1 MCNLEILNSICLAIF
16 QVIVFFIVVN
26 VIIIEKIKYSLWD
39 YIALLIGVVIPSVV
53 LFVFFER
60 KSLLCLVIGLL
71 IFFYYKKKMIG
82 IIAVLS
88 SVLLLVICDF
98 FATWFYYYING
109 LTVHPTILF
118 IIYSFVFA
126 LIAVI
131 TALVVR
137 LLMIKLKYTWL
148 YGNKVYLMILMI
160 CLLIFFLTMF
170 FFLPDQVSGVAEFK
184 IIGIFY
190 FTFVAIF
197 IAILLLVT
205 ITTSREINY
214 R

>member
-98 FATWFYYYING
+98 FCN
-109 LTVHPTILF
+109 
-118 IIYSFVFA
+118 
-126 LIAVI
+126 
-131 TALVVR
+131 LV
-137 LLMIKLKYTWL
+137 
-148 YGNKVYLMILMI
+148 
-160 CLLIFFLTMF
+160 
-170 FFLPDQVSGVAEFK
+170 
-184 IIGIFY
+184 
-190 FTFVAIF
+190 
-197 IAILLLVT
+197 LLLH
-205 ITTSREINY
+205 
-214 R
+214 